1 MASRSI
7 QLLAVL
13 LTLGLCVLVGAQK
26 PSACQCSR
34 IAAHN
39 RTNCGFPGITPDTC
53 FDSGCCFSSKI
64 PNVPWCFHP
73 LPKQELE
80 ECVMHVS
87 ARKNCGY
94 PGISPQ
100 ECAAR
105 KCCFSDTI
113 VNVPWCF
120 FPISV
125 EAHSSAQRI
134 EDSGSLMQDGWP
146 VETDACSFWKS
157 CTAFAMG
164 PGGLADLLRVRDS
177 DTCGLQVTVWYPSV
191 VGRVLPPHLL
201 FEVGHLKVLVVPG
214 ATPGEVEISVSK
226 KRALTEGD
234 RAGTTILD
242 FQTPE
247 L

>member
-1 MASRSI
+1 MASRSV
-7 QLLAVL
+7 QLSAVL

-26 PSACQCSR
+26 PSPCQCSR

-53 FDSGCCFSSKI
+53 FGRGCCFDSKI
-64 PNVPWCFHP
+64 RNIPWCFRP

-80 ECVMHVS
+80 ECVMDVS
-87 ARKNCGY
+87 VRKNCGY

-125 EAHSSAQRI
+125 E
-134 EDSGSLMQDGWP
+134 D
-146 VETDACSFWKS
+146 CS
-157 CTAFAMG
+157 
-164 PGGLADLLRVRDS
+164 
-177 DTCGLQVTVWYPSV
+177 Y
-191 VGRVLPPHLL
+191 
-201 FEVGHLKVLVVPG
+201 
-214 ATPGEVEISVSK
+214 
-226 KRALTEGD
+226 
-234 RAGTTILD
+234 
-242 FQTPE
+242 
-247 L
+247 